1 MKDSTVMTSKEL
13 DALRA
18 SVSATLG
25 KLRAEIDGL
34 AERRRKAE
42 AALAR
47 AVNDLERV
55 SVSAEDGARLE
66 AELDALREERILE
79 LGTAHADGR
88 KPNTTKLDK
97 AINKAETDLAAY
109 REQHETAKAAAP
121 IIAERLATAR
131 ARHASEVWEI
141 NAAMV
146 RIKAESVRLKR
157 RLLEGAMR
165 FASHVALDASAD
177 EMVADQFR
185 PAADRSTYHPTAM
198 EMAKLFRGSEFSAL
212 ERHFTTGGGDRSRR
226 DAEMARLAALG
237 LAANA
242 ARPARQ
248 VAIEPPARPVQQGP
262 RVIEKEPVDARDRRY
277 AGAGVF
283 TADGQRIS

>member
-18 SVSATLG
+18 SVSAALA
-25 KLRAEIDGL
+25 KQRVEIDGL

-42 AALAR
+42 AALAK
-47 AVNDLERV
+47 AVTDLERV

-66 AELDALREERILE
+66 AALDALREERILE

-131 ARHASEVWEI
+131 ARHASEVTEI

-146 RIKAESVRLKR
+146 RIKAESASLKR

-198 EMAKLFRGSEFSAL
+198 EKLFRGSEFSGL
-212 ERHFTTGGGDRSRR
+212 ERHFTTGGGDRARR
-226 DAEMARLAALG
+226 DAEMVRLAALG
-237 LAANA
+237 LTANA
-242 ARPARQ
+242 ARPFRQ
-248 VAIEPPARPVQQGP
+248 MEIAAPARTVSQGP

-283 TADGQRIS
+283 AADGRQIS